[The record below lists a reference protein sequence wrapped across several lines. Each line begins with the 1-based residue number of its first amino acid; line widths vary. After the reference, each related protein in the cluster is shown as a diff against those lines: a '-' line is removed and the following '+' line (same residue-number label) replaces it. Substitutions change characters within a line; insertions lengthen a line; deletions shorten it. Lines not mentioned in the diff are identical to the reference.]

1 MTDSTPLA
9 IAIGPRVRRSPF
21 FDSTIDAGVRSFTI
35 YNHMYL
41 PVHFGDPLAE
51 YWAMVNGV
59 ILADHAVQRQVEIK
73 GPDALAL
80 TQLLTPR
87 DISTCPV
94 GRGRYVVFCNDR
106 GGIINDAVLF
116 RMAEDCF
123 WLSPGDGDVILWATG
138 LALGKGYDV
147 EVSEPDVSPL
157 QLQGP
162 VSPYVAKKLFGEI
175 AITLGYYQCAEL
187 QLNGIPVVLT
197 RTGWSGELGYEI
209 YLLDHSRGNELW
221 DTIMDAGRE
230 YGILPACPSLMRS
243 VEGGILSYVSDITL
257 EDTPFTIGLDRLLDL
272 DKPSD
277 FIGKA
282 ALQRLATETPP
293 RKLVGAN
300 FGGDPVGGNDKFWDV
315 YSEGNI
321 VGRITRC
328 CYSPRL
334 EHNIALVNVPT
345 DLSEPGTKVQ
355 LDIRGTIVEAEIVAL
370 PWFESHK
377 KIPEGI

>member
-221 DTIMDAGRE
+221 ETIMDAGRE

-334 EHNIALVNVPT
+334 QHNIALVNVPT

>member
-1 MTDSTPLA
+1 MSTDTPLA
-9 IAIGPRVRRSPF
+9 IAIGPRVHQSAF
-21 FDSTIDAGVRSFTI
+21 FDSTIEAGVKAFTI
-35 YNHMYL
+35 YNHTFL

-51 YWAMVNGV
+51 YWGMVNGV
-59 ILADHAVQRQVEIK
+59 ILADHACQRQVEIS
-73 GPDALAL
+73 GPDALEL

-87 DISTCPV
+87 DVSKCAV
-94 GRGRYVVFCNDR
+94 GKGRYVVFCDEE

-116 RMAEDCF
+116 RMAEDRF
-123 WLSPGDGDVILWATG
+123 WLSPGDGDVILWAQG
-138 LALGKGYDV
+138 LALGKGLDV
-147 EVSEPDVSPL
+147 QVTEPDVSPL

-175 AITLGYYQCAEL
+175 AITLGYYQCVEL
-187 QLNGIPVVLT
+187 ELNGIPVVLT

-209 YLLDHSRGNELW
+209 YLLDHSRGKELW
-221 DTIMDAGRE
+221 DTIMEAGRE

-243 VEGGILSYVSDITL
+243 VEGGSCRMSPISHAK
-257 EDTPFTIGLDRLLDL
+257 TPFYHGLDRLLDL

-277 FIGKA
+277 FIGKE

-315 YSEGNI
+315 YSEGNV

-345 DLSEPGTKVQ
+345 ELSEPGTKVQ
-355 LDIRGTIVEAEIVAL
+355 LDIRGTLVDAEIVAL

-377 KIPEGI
+377 IIPEGI

>member
-1 MTDSTPLA
+1 
-9 IAIGPRVRRSPF
+9 VRQSAF
-21 FDSTIDAGVRSFTI
+21 FDSTIEAGVKSFTI
-35 YNHMYL
+35 YNHTFL

-51 YWAMVNGV
+51 YWGMVNGV
-59 ILADHAVQRQVEIK
+59 ILADHACQRQVEIS
-73 GPDALAL
+73 GPDALEL

-87 DISTCPV
+87 DVSKCAV
-94 GRGRYVVFCNDR
+94 GKGRYVVFCDQD

-116 RMAEDCF
+116 RMAEDRF
-123 WLSPGDGDVILWATG
+123 WLSPGDGDVILWAQG
-138 LALGKGYDV
+138 LALGKGLDV
-147 EVSEPDVSPL
+147 EVTEPDVSPL

-162 VSPYVAKKLFGEI
+162 VSPYVAKKLFGDI
-175 AITLGYYQCAEL
+175 AITLGYYQCVEL
-187 QLNGIPVVLT
+187 ELNGIPVLLT

-209 YLLDHSRGNELW
+209 YLLDESRGNELW
-221 DTIMDAGRE
+221 SMIMEAGRE

-243 VEGGILSYVSDITL
+243 VEGGILSYISDITR

-277 FIGKA
+277 FIGKE
-282 ALQRLATETPP
+282 ALQRLAAETPP

-315 YSEGNI
+315 YSEGNV

-345 DLSEPGTKVQ
+345 ELSEPGTKVQ
-355 LDIRGTIVEAEIVAL
+355 LDIRGTLVDAEIVAL

>member
-334 EHNIALVNVPT
+334 QHNIALVNVPT